1 MYDLVGNPVDRFS
14 YDVAQVIT
22 AHPIR
27 IISFPWPQA
36 NESFFMLNSKCEI
49 YPDDKLMLEYL

>member
-14 YDVAQVIT
+14 NDVAQVIT

-27 IISFPWPQA
+27 IVLFTWPQA
-36 NESFFMLNSKCEI
+36 NETFFTLNSSGCEI
-49 YPDDKLMLEYL
+49 YPGDKC